1 MEYQLSVDGYDLRE
15 GLKRFETRRKIRS
28 TKKKALLGFDG
39 RFFSIE
45 ALDRVVVCKAE
56 GVWPGLATVNA
67 NVVAALA
74 FAPPTGDMVPVSCTG
89 ARLRLGSLTVACG
102 WQPVSHTLLDLSAAP
117 DWIETLSL
125 KYRAPRAKIAS
136 GKYASLIKSAERK
149 LDRLIAKAAKPLTP
163 FGITAQDL
171 RDLIE
176 DRLARRYATNS

>member
-28 TKKKALLGFDG
+28 TKKKALLG
-39 RFFSIE
+39 
-45 ALDRVVVCKAE
+45 
-56 GVWPGLATVNA
+56 
-67 NVVAALA
+67 
-74 FAPPTGDMVPVSCTG
+74 PVSCTG
-89 ARLRLGSLTVACG
+89 ERLRLGSLTVACG